1 MTDFQEINETPKR
14 PVFLLVLVILSSI
27 NIGISSIGSL
37 TAVLGAKPDAEM
49 VKKALLDYAEMRE
62 QLEKAGAAEY
72 TYIVD
77 QMQTV
82 TTHMFTHLHT

>member
-49 VKKALLDYAEMRE
+49 VKKAQPFLCKYHH
-62 QLEKAGAAEY
+62 QGA
-72 TYIVD
+72 
-77 QMQTV
+77 
-82 TTHMFTHLHT
+82 